1 MRKTVRL
8 KEITEIQSGQGAPQ
22 GEGNYSSCGIPF
34 IKAGNLC
41 ELIDG
46 KPISEIQKVSET
58 IAQKYKL
65 KLFPKGTV
73 VFAKSGMSCM
83 KGYVYMLESD
93 CYVVNHL
100 ACIIPKDVNGKYLKY
115 YLEYFRPNRLV
126 KDTSYPSISLSDIG
140 EMQIFLDDSCQQ
152 QEIVSNLDKINRLI
166 QLRKNQLSELDT
178 LIKARF
184 VEMFGNLKSNTK
196 AWPVHGFNDFAKID
210 KHMIHD
216 FDGYEDYP
224 HIGIDSIEKDTGRIS
239 GYRTVAEDGV
249 ISGKYLFTSEH
260 IIYSKIRPNLNKVAL
275 PNFTGVCSADA
286 YPILPR
292 KGICNREFLA
302 YAMRSEVFLDYI
314 LAHADRTNLPKVNRK
329 QVEGFRCPI
338 PALELQTQFAAFV
351 SEVDK
356 SKAVV
361 QKALD
366 EAQLLFD
373 SLMQEYFG

>member
-1 MRKTVRL
+1 MEKCRL
-8 KEITEIQSGQGAPQ
+8 GDICSPKQWTTIPSSELLDEGYPVYGANGIIGYYSEYNHKNSVIAITCRGATCGAVNITAPKAYVT
-22 GEGNYSSCGIPF
+22 GNAMC
-34 IKAGNLC
+34 
-41 ELIDG
+41 
-46 KPISEIQKVSET
+46 
-58 IAQKYKL
+58 
-65 KLFPKGTV
+65 
-73 VFAKSGMSCM
+73 
-83 KGYVYMLESD
+83 
-93 CYVVNHL
+93 
-100 ACIIPKDVNGKYLKY
+100 
-115 YLEYFRPNRLV
+115 
-126 KDTSYPSISLSDIG
+126 
-140 EMQIFLDDSCQQ
+140 LDDLRKDINIEYLYYFLLQYDFKNVISGSAQPQITRQRLEKVEVSIYPEKEQLDIVSKLSKLRIMIRCRQQ
-152 QEIVSNLDKINRLI
+152 QLK
-166 QLRKNQLSELDT
+166 ELDT

-184 VEMFGNLKSNTK
+184 VEMFGDLKSNTK
-196 AWPVHGFNDFAKID
+196 AWPVHGFNDYAKID
-210 KHMIHD
+210 THMIHD

-239 GYRTVAEDGV
+239 DYRTVAEDGV
-249 ISGKYLFTSEH
+249 ISGKYLFTSKH

-338 PALELQTQFAAFV
+338 PALELQNQFAAFV
-351 SEVDK
+351 FEVDK